1 MTTTTMNKLDANQ
14 LENVTGGGV
23 PEEMNELKDAI
34 TGNPYFTDLWNQCSK
49 DCGGDLYRTC
59 EAFML
64 RQFDIILTW
73 DEGYVD
79 YDYDTYEHYRAL
91 EMIRCY
97 KPKKR

>member
-1 MTTTTMNKLDANQ
+1 
-14 LENVTGGGV
+14 
-23 PEEMNELKDAI
+23 
-34 TGNPYFTDLWNQCSK
+34 
-49 DCGGDLYRTC
+49 
-59 EAFML
+59 ML

-79 YDYDTYEHYRAL
+79 YDYDTYEHSRAL